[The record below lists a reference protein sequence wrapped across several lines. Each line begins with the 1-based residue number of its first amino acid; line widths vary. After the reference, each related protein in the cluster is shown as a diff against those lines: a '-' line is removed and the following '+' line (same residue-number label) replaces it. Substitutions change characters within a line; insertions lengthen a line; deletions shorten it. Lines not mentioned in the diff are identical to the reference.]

1 MLNTILIIIGLII
14 MAISVTVIYDARIIA
29 KKMFSSNEINETTKV
44 LKVVSFVI
52 FLIGAGILYFIV

>member
-44 LKVVSFVI
+44 LKVVSFVT

>member
-52 FLIGAGILYFIV
+52 FLL

>member
-29 KKMFSSNEINETTKV
+29 KKMFSSNETNETTKV
-44 LKVVSFVI
+44 LKAVSFLT
-52 FLIGAGILYFIV
+52 FLSGAGILYFIV

>member
-29 KKMFSSNEINETTKV
+29 KKMFSSNEINETTKF
-44 LKVVSFVI
+44 LKVVLFVT

>member
-1 MLNTILIIIGLII
+1 

-44 LKVVSFVI
+44 LKVVSFVT

>member
-29 KKMFSSNEINETTKV
+29 KKMFSSNDTNETTKV
-44 LKVVSFVI
+44 LKVVSFVT